1 MRTIGVV
8 RNSLRSDNDLGLGPL
23 RFFDGGPMSP
33 VVVAAVLVRAVGSGL
48 DVDSTDSGSGD
59 DAADSG
65 AGVEAT
71 VWGAGVTSGVKR
83 GLRGVV
89 GAG

>member
-8 RNSLRSDNDLGLGPL
+8 RNSLRSDNGLGLGPL
-23 RFFDGGPMSP
+23 RLFDGGPMSL
-33 VVVAAVLVRAVGSGL
+33 VAVAAVLVRTAGSGV

-59 DAADSG
+59 DAAESG

-71 VWGAGVTSGVKR
+71 IWGIGVPSGVKR
-83 GLRGVV
+83 GLRGVL